1 MAMQLFFFATGPI
14 NSWQCGPMSSFIDEM
29 SLPAQGGRRIEAPQT
44 FADKINGWKQLEKK
58 SNGQ

>member
-1 MAMQLFFFATGPI
+1 
-14 NSWQCGPMSSFIDEM
+14 MSSFIDEM

-58 SNGQ
+58 SSGQ